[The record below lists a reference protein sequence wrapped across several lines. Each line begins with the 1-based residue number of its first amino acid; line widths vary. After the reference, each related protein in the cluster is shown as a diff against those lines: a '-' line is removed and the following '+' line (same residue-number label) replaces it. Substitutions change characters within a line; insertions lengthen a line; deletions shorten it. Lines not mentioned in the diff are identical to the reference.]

1 MVGVGSDVGVSA
13 AFEVGVGSA
22 VGVSVVTVGSDVPG
36 GGCTVGV
43 SAGTGVAVS
52 VVGVGVA
59 VSVGSKVAV
68 ASSVG
73 VSVGRGAGVSV
84 TEITGDGVGAGV
96 GVIVRVTSGVEVIS
110 GVGITVGVRT
120 GVSVRVGVGVTVG
133 AARVVRVIISSPVVS
148 PDSTIQPKGEAITA
162 KPEAVSLMVRLTL
175 TEKPTQVLPPGGNS
189 ARVQRRPVVVSGGV
203 PTKAP
208 PLS

>member
-1 MVGVGSDVGVSA
+1 
-13 AFEVGVGSA
+13 
-22 VGVSVVTVGSDVPG
+22 VVTVGSDVPG

-68 ASSVG
+68 VSSVG
-73 VSVGRGAGVSV
+73 AVVARGVPVGGCVLGVSV
-84 TEITGDGVGAGV
+84 TEITGDGVGTAV
-96 GVIVRVTSGVEVIS
+96 GVIVRVTAGVEVIS

-120 GVSVRVGVGVTVG
+120 GVSVRVGVGVIVG
-133 AARVVRVIISSPVVS
+133 VVRVVRVIISSPVVS

-162 KPEAVSLMVRLTL
+162 KPEVVSLIVRLTL
-175 TEKPTQVLPPGGNS
+175 TEKPTQVLPPGDNS
-189 ARVQRRPVVVSGGV
+189 ARVQRRPVVVSGAV